1 MKSICSSRNIITSQF
16 LSCWVGTLSHYSFM
30 VFLIWVICS
39 VLSLYKCSNSS
50 FFFFLKVLQGGYPQ
64 VELLRFFKC
73 LSAELW
79 ITVSLWTSVYAIF
92 QFYWQRHGGWTW
104 GGGNLSSMSAS
115 VSTLGDSGWLIH
127 VQSILAGSAWI
138 AARIALES
146 ASVLVHC
153 RSEVFWCH
161 NFLDWSLLEMDK
173 NISVSAQKSLRFW
186 IFSYV
191 SFAS

>member
-1 MKSICSSRNIITSQF
+1 MFK
-16 LSCWVGTLSHYSFM
+16 
-30 VFLIWVICS
+30 FLI
-39 VLSLYKCSNSS
+39 L
-50 FFFFLKVLQGGYPQ
+50 FFFLKALQGGYPQ